1 MSDRPKSL
9 PRPLEGSVVL
19 VTGAASGLGRAF
31 ATLLA
36 ANGAIVA
43 ATDIAPTPLNETVQR
58 IREAGDEAHALPL
71 DVSDAAAIRSVV
83 DQIARRF
90 GRLDVVINNAGVPG
104 HGDLEHPDLDAI
116 WDRTIAINLTAYQ
129 RVVRAALP
137 HLKASSA
144 PRIINIA
151 SVEGLGA
158 SPGHPAYCASKAGVL
173 GLTHAMAIEFGRAG
187 ICVNAVCPGPVET
200 EMTAFVS
207 PEDKLLFAKRRTALR
222 RYGTPMEI
230 AHMVLSLSVPAA
242 SYITGATIVVDGGL
256 MARNS

>member
-1 MSDRPKSL
+1 MSADPKML

-19 VTGAASGLGRAF
+19 VTGAANGLGRAF
-31 ATLLA
+31 ATHLA

-43 ATDIAPTPLNETVQR
+43 ATDIADVPLQETVRR
-58 IREAGDEAHALPL
+58 IDAAGDQAHAWTL
-71 DVSDAAAIRSVV
+71 DVSDTAAIRRVI
-83 DQIARRF
+83 DQIAHRL
-90 GRLDVVINNAGVPG
+90 GRLDVVVNNAGVPG
-104 HGDLEHPDLDAI
+104 HGDFEHPDLDAV
-116 WDRTIAINLTAYQ
+116 WDRTLAINLTAYQ

-137 HLKASSA
+137 HLKASNA
-144 PRIINIA
+144 PRIVNIA

-173 GLTHAMAIEFGRAG
+173 GLTHAMAIEFGRLG

-242 SYITGATIVVDGGL
+242 SYITGTSIVVDGGL